1 MKKTVFI
8 IAALL
13 LCFGSLMAQQVGIEK
28 SEEFDEPEYGWN
40 KLLQLKNGNTLFFH
54 STKKDGIDLVIYNKQ
69 RKQIATRTLESRL
82 WDVGKMKQSKI
93 VDLYEIN
100 GEPVLFIVQADD
112 KMPTLYRMRING
124 NTGAIVKEDKLG
136 NLPKSSIWQ
145 GYAIA
150 FGNVDMPDIIVEKD
164 PNSDCYAVIFFD
176 GFSHETNKRIKVIHY
191 DGTHKVLNTVFYDS
205 PEGKYK
211 YLRYIGAAVD
221 GDKRVYITTYGYN
234 GKADEDEAPK
244 VIISRVNVGET
255 KFSHSL
261 INVSNDFNDTKS
273 VMLYNK
279 ATNKLQLMTL
289 TMAKNDAG
297 SQVKDA
303 MIFSNV
309 NFNVN
314 WKKSL
319 SCIALLSYIDPET
332 LNILNTQPLTGSKI
346 EAYGQLN
353 IDKEYEFDGVPQNMV
368 LNKDN
373 TTTIL
378 MEDVANVKKSHGHT
392 GLPGSSHL
400 ANMTYTT
407 ELGPIGI
414 SELSDSGTEKN
425 GYSISKLQQA
435 QGTLPI
441 LYMSGRNKGLFSYPQ
456 SFSHKSNDNEFLSY
470 DYINAPN
477 GRYVIFNDL
486 PRNSDKEEDDDSRKM
501 VTSVSSTN
509 TMCYKLNDPKM
520 DKFYLFGEPDGKK
533 ASTFCYIESSD
544 YNKDINTYATMIVE
558 RDGRSKSAKI
568 AWITFQ

>member
-1 MKKTVFI
+1 MKKTVSI

-13 LCFGSLMAQQVGIEK
+13 LCFCSLMAQQVGIEK
-28 SEEFDEPEYGWN
+28 SAEFDEPDYGWN

-82 WDVGKMKQSKI
+82 WDVGQMKRSKI
-93 VDLYEIN
+93 VGLYEIN
-100 GEPVLFIVQADD
+100 GEPVIFIVQADD
-112 KMPTLYRMRING
+112 KSPTLFRMRLNG

-136 NLPKSSIWQ
+136 SLPKSSIWQ

-164 PNSDCYAVIFFD
+164 PNSDCYATIFFD
-176 GFSHETNKRIKVIHY
+176 GFSHETNKRIKVVHY

-205 PEGKYK
+205 PNGKYK
-211 YLRYIGAAVD
+211 YLRYIGSAVD
-221 GDKRVYITTYGYN
+221 GDKRVFIATYGFN
-234 GKADEDEAPK
+234 GKADEDTNPA
-244 VIISRVNVGET
+244 VITSRVNVGET
-255 KFSHSL
+255 KFTHTL

-279 ATNKLQLMTL
+279 NTNKLQLMTL
-289 TMAKNDAG
+289 TMARMDAG

-309 NFNVN
+309 NFNVK

-332 LNILNTQPLTGSKI
+332 LNILSTQPLTGSKI
-346 EAYGQLN
+346 EAYGKLN
-353 IDKEYEFDGVPQNMV
+353 VDTEYEYDGVPQNMV

-378 MEDVANVKKSHGHT
+378 MEDIANVKKSHGHSPMI
-392 GLPGSSHL
+392 GSHL

-414 SELSDSGTEKN
+414 SELSDTGAELK
-425 GYSISKLQQA
+425 GYAISKLQQA

-441 LYMSGRNKGLFSYPQ
+441 LYMSGRYKGMFSYPQ
-456 SFSHKSNDNEFLSY
+456 SMSHKSNNNEFLSY

-486 PRNSDKEEDDDSRKM
+486 PKNSDKEEEDDSRKM
-501 VTSVSSTN
+501 VTSVSATN

-544 YNKDINTYATMIVE
+544 YNKDVNTYATMIIE
-558 RDGRSKSAKI
+558 RDGRSKSARI